1 MSQQPLNADL
11 SNQRIVLTGAA
22 GLLGS
27 EYANTLA
34 SCGAALELIDIDE
47 KKLLALSDNIQSNH
61 AIQCHAHSLD
71 ITNEEHIQQA
81 CAQIAQ
87 SLKSEE
93 QLVLINNAAIDAKV
107 GASQGENLSRLEHF
121 SLQQWQTEIDVGLTG
136 ALLCA
141 KYFGAV
147 MAQRGKGNIINVAS
161 DLGVIAPNQNLYKQ
175 QGVPAQQQNVKPVT
189 YAVIKHGLIGLTKY
203 LATYWP
209 DQGVRC
215 NAIAPGGVY
224 NQQPDAFVEQVSAL
238 IPMGRMAK
246 VDEYNGAMQFL
257 VSDASAYMNGH
268 TLVMDGGRSIW

>member
-1 MSQQPLNADL
+1 MSQQPFNADL
-11 SNQRIVLTGAA
+11 SEQRIILTGAA

-27 EYANTLA
+27 EYTRTLA

-47 KKLLALSDNIQSNH
+47 PTLLALSDNLISDFATKCRVH
-61 AIQCHAHSLD
+61 CLD
-71 ITNEEHIQQA
+71 ITNESSVQRA
-81 CAQIAQ
+81 CEQVVQ
-87 SLKSEE
+87 SLQPNE

-121 SLQQWQTEIDVGLTG
+121 SLQQWHKEIDVGLTG

-141 KYFGAV
+141 KHFGAA
-147 MAQRGKGNIINVAS
+147 MAERGKGNIINVAS

-175 QGVPAQQQNVKPVT
+175 QGVPEHQQNVKPVT
-189 YAVIKHGLIGLTKY
+189 YAVIKHGLVGLTKY

-209 DQGVRC
+209 EQGVRC

-224 NQQPDAFVEQVSAL
+224 NQQPDSFVEQVSEL

-257 VSDASAYMNGH
+257 VSEASSYMNGH